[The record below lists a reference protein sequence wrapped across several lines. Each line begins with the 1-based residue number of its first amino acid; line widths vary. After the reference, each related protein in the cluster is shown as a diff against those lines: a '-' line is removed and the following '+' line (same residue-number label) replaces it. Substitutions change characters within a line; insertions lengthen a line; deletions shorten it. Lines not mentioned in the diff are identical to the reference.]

1 MTPQFWKGKRVLLT
15 GHTGFKGGWLSVIL
29 KKMGARLIGYSLDPP
44 TRPSLFEILQVDQGM
59 VSRKGD
65 IRDLNPL
72 VRVMKKYRPEIVI
85 HMAAQAILRHSYR
98 FPVETFDTNLMG
110 TVNVLEAVR
119 QTRGTRAVLIITTD
133 KCYENREW
141 ARGYREED
149 TMGGHDPY
157 SSSKGCAELAVASY
171 RRSFFSVRKG
181 SAAVASAR
189 AGNVFG
195 GGDWAKDR
203 LVPDVMR
210 SFMAGRPVVLRH
222 PGAVRPWQHVLE
234 PVFGYMELVEKL
246 WQKGDEFAEGWNFG
260 PKKEGCKPVSWV
272 VDRLAQEWRGK
283 AAWKKDA
290 RMHPHEARLLKLD
303 TTKANTRL
311 GWHPKLDLATALKW
325 TADWYKAYQE
335 KRDMRGFT
343 DMQIEDY
350 MAREGK

>member
-260 PKKEGCKPVSWV
+260 PKKRGVNLFPGWLIDWPKSGEVKLPGKKMPGCIPMKPAS
-272 VDRLAQEWRGK
+272 
-283 AAWKKDA
+283 
-290 RMHPHEARLLKLD
+290 
-303 TTKANTRL
+303 
-311 GWHPKLDLATALKW
+311 
-325 TADWYKAYQE
+325 
-335 KRDMRGFT
+335 
-343 DMQIEDY
+343 
-350 MAREGK
+350 